1 MSTTAAALQ
10 GEDKTASGQWKPTL
24 YRVLFA
30 VSLVHLLN
38 DSMQSVFPA
47 LMSILKDKMH
57 ISYFQ
62 VGFVIFALNVTSSI
76 MQPVVGLYTDKK
88 PSPYLLP
95 LGMVFSCIGMLT
107 LSFAA
112 NYYIVLI
119 AVVMVGLGSAVFH
132 PEGSR
137 VSNMA
142 AGGRR
147 GLAQSI
153 YQVGGNGGSALGP
166 LMTTL
171 VFAPLGQL
179 GALWFTLVAGLAI
192 IVQVFIAR
200 WYRAYLIAHP
210 RPVKSAAVRT
220 LNPLVKKKVA
230 NAVTLLVFLV
240 FARSWYHASVSGY
253 YVFYAMQ
260 KFHISAPEGQL
271 YIFGFLAAGAA
282 GTLLGGPLADRF
294 GRKTIL
300 FFSMLG
306 SAPFAV
312 LLPYANE
319 FWAYIVLLIT
329 GFILLSSFSVA
340 VVYAQEL
347 VPGKIGLISGLIV
360 GLAFGM
366 GALGSVALGSLA
378 DLTSISFMMKLC
390 SYLPLMGL
398 LTAFLPSDSKI
409 REWSAER

>member
-10 GEDKTASGQWKPTL
+10 ADEQSANSTWKPTL

-57 ISYFQ
+57 ISYLQ
-62 VGFVIFALNVTSSI
+62 VGFVIFALNVTSSV

-107 LSFAA
+107 LSFAT
-112 NYYIVLI
+112 NYYVVLI

-142 AGGRR
+142 AGSRR

-153 YQVGGNGGSALGP
+153 YQVGGNGGSSLGP

-171 VFAPLGQL
+171 VFAPLGQF
-179 GALWFTLVAGLAI
+179 GAIWFTLVAGLAI
-192 IVQVFIAR
+192 IVQIFVAR
-200 WYRAYLIAHP
+200 WYRSFLAAHP
-210 RPVKSAAVRT
+210 RPAKSSAVRT
-220 LNPLVKKKVA
+220 INPLRKKKVA
-230 NAVTLLVFLV
+230 DAVALLVFLV
-240 FARSWYHASVSGY
+240 FARSWYHASISGY
-253 YVFYAMQ
+253 YVYYAMQ
-260 KFHISAPEGQL
+260 KFHISAPDGQW

-294 GRKTIL
+294 GRKAIL

-319 FWAYIVLLIT
+319 FWATIILLIT
-329 GFILLSSFSVA
+329 GFIVLSSFSVA

-366 GALGSVALGSLA
+366 GALGSVALGKLA
-378 DLTSISFMMKLC
+378 DATSITFMMKLC

-398 LTAFLPSDSKI
+398 LTVFLPSDSKV
-409 REWSAER
+409 RDWHAEK